1 MSKGYEVKKLPTREE
16 ELSSSFFM
24 RTKEY
29 NNLINTINFLVTELG
44 TVLIHDI
51 NPDSPQKIFI
61 ETHPEIFK
69 EIINE

>member
-1 MSKGYEVKKLPTREE
+1 
-16 ELSSSFFM
+16 M